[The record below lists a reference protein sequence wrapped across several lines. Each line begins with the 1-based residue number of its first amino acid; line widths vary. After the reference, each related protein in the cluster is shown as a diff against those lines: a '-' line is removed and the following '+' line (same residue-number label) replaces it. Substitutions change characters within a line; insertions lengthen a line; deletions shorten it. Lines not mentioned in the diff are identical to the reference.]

1 MIIMMNGNAIDKKLT
16 CLSMHTCMHIYMYNT
31 NTVEFRYK
39 AAEFADKKEMFK

>member
-16 CLSMHTCMHIYMYNT
+16 CLSIHTCIYIYNT